1 MLHTSLFTSVHL
13 QVIFTLIFPCWF
25 KYHVLYFTSYII
37 TQQNNEKKMFTRLT
51 FIILTLRRFHFT
63 LFTTVTMV
71 LKNINK
77 FVIISLSLIT
87 HDVDFLKYL
96 ATRSQLTCWGQW
108 RHIAEQIYCNKRV
121 IDPAILISDHEQHT
135 ILQSLQWWKLQKLA
149 ENNGESL
156 HTEEPH

>member
-1 MLHTSLFTSVHL
+1 
-13 QVIFTLIFPCWF
+13 
-25 KYHVLYFTSYII
+25 
-37 TQQNNEKKMFTRLT
+37 
-51 FIILTLRRFHFT
+51 
-63 LFTTVTMV
+63 MV

-96 ATRSQLTCWGQW
+96 ATPGVSWPAEDRGGTSQSRSTVTKEWS
-108 RHIAEQIYCNKRV
+108 I
-121 IDPAILISDHEQHT
+121 PAILISDHEQHT